1 MNYLAHAYFSF
12 DHPEILT
19 GNMISDF
26 IKGKKQFDYPAGIQK
41 GIRLHRA
48 IDLYTDDHLITKEIK
63 KFFSPAVRLY
73 AGAFTDIVYDHFLAI
88 HPNELNA
95 ESWMDFTKKTYG
107 LLNQQLN
114 WFPEPFYSMF
124 PFMEQQNWLFNYRYE
139 WGIENSFKGLVR
151 RATYLEHS
159 QEAFEL
165 FKRNYLQMQELSDFF
180 LADVKNF
187 AIGQFEDLI
196 AK

>member
-12 DHPEILT
+12 DHPEILA

-26 IKGKKQFDYPAGIQK
+26 VKGKKQFDYPIGIQK

-48 IDLYTDDHLITKEIK
+48 IDMYTDDHSITKEIK
-63 KFFSPAVRLY
+63 KVFSPAVRLY

-88 HPNELNA
+88 HPNELSA
-95 ESWMDFTKKTYG
+95 EDWMDFTKKTYG
-107 LLNQQLN
+107 ILKQQRD

-124 PFMEQQNWLFNYRYE
+124 PYMEQQNWLFNYRYE

-151 RATYLEHS
+151 RATYLDHS
-159 QEAFEL
+159 EQAFDL
-165 FKRNYLQMQELSDFF
+165 FLSNYDQIQELSNHF
-180 LADVKNF
+180 LTDVKKF
-187 AIGQFEDLI
+187 AIGQFEEEI

>member
-107 LLNQQLN
+107 LLNQQRN

-139 WGIENSFKGLVR
+139 WGIENSFKGLER

>member
-12 DHPEILT
+12 NHPEVLA

-48 IDLYTDDHLITKEIK
+48 IDTYTDDHWATREIK
-63 KFFSPAVRLY
+63 KIFSPAVRLY
-73 AGAFTDIVYDHFLAI
+73 SGAFTDIVYDHFLAL
-88 HPNELNA
+88 HPDELNA
-95 ESWMDFTKKTYG
+95 EGWMDFTQKTYG
-107 LLNQQLN
+107 LLHQQKD
-114 WFPEPFYSMF
+114 WFPEPFSSMF
-124 PFMEQQNWLFNYRYE
+124 PFMEQQNWLFNYRYD

-151 RATYLEHS
+151 RAAYLEHS
-159 QEAFEL
+159 RDAFQL
-165 FKRNYLQMQELSDFF
+165 FLNNYDEMKGLSNQF
-180 LADVKNF
+180 LTDVKNF
-187 AIGQFEDLI
+187 AIGQFEEGI